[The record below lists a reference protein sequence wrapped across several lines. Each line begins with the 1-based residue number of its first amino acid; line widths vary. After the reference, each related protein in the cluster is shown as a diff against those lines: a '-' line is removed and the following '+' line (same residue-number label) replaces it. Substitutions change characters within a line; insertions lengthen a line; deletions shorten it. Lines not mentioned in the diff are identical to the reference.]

1 MFWSTRPR
9 RATEWVIMS
18 IPSSLATY
26 NLVTYSYEAFLVGEP
41 RESKEK
47 QSCGKYIESKT
58 DIIPWNFFL
67 AMLGFETFI

>member
-1 MFWSTRPR
+1 MSWSTRPR
-9 RATEWVIMS
+9 RATDWVIMP

-26 NLVTYSYEAFLVGEP
+26 NLVIYSYEAFLVQEP

-58 DIIPWNFFL
+58 DVIPRNFFL
-67 AMLGFETFI
+67 AMLGFKTFI